1 MKIRHTIRH
10 AVGIASLMLLAL
22 IVHDQR
28 TVQLL
33 SQGQALL
40 AGVMCL
46 LSLMFAVA
54 EGFLYR
60 APQHPRLRRDS
71 RGRFLPR
78 KATPTVTIRDVPLST
93 MLMRLR

>member
-1 MKIRHTIRH
+1 
-10 AVGIASLMLLAL
+10 MLLAL

-46 LSLMFAVA
+46 LSLMLAVA
-54 EGFLYR
+54 EGFLYQ
-60 APQHPRLRRDS
+60 APQAPLQRDSREPSQLQRDS

-78 KATPTVTIRDVPLST
+78 KATPTVTIRDVPLSAV
-93 MLMRLR
+93 LMRLR